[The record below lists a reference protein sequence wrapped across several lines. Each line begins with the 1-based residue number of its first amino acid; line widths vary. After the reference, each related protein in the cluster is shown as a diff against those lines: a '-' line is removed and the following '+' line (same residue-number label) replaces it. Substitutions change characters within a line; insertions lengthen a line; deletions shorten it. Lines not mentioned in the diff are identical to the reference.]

1 MPTKK
6 PLGVDVPAAHDARR
20 GGVVPVVPVVPAAP
34 GLTSLQTIQPRL
46 RDAFKALRNAGIVAR
61 QKQVAERMAAS
72 EACVSA
78 ALAGNTRFLTQRFV
92 YRFLHAFPEV
102 SADFVYAGKGEA
114 LVGRKRKTTGK
125 KAADDKK
132 TTETTKTT
140 AVAAAAAD
148 DKTAKTTETTETTKT
163 IEATKTTGTTS
174 PEADLRPYYNVDFL
188 GGFDLTDNCQQTLPD
203 RMVRIEGCARAELW
217 CNILGNSMAPL
228 IQSGDMIG
236 LRPCRLED
244 IQYGKPYAVVLD
256 DQRTVKFLRRAE
268 TDDSLL
274 FVPQNTD
281 EFDPQTF
288 PKSAIRA
295 LYEVVGSVHRFA

>member
-6 PLGVDVPAAHDARR
+6 PLGVVVPAAH
-20 GGVVPVVPVVPAAP
+20 
-34 GLTSLQTIQPRL
+34 GLTSLEAIQPRL
-46 RDAFKALRNAGIVAR
+46 RDAFKALRSAGIVAR

-114 LVGRKRKTTGK
+114 LVGRKRKTTGNK
-125 KAADDKK
+125 KKTTETTKTTVGAAAADDK

-148 DKTAKTTETTETTKT
+148 DKTTGTTKTIKTTETTGT
-163 IEATKTTGTTS
+163 TKTTGTTA
-174 PEADLRPYYNVDFL
+174 PETDLRPYYNVDFL
-188 GGFDLTDNCQQTLPD
+188 GGFDLTDNCQQTQPD

-295 LYEVVGSVHRFA
+295 LYEVVGAVHRFA

>member
-6 PLGVDVPAAHDARR
+6 PLGVDVLAAH
-20 GGVVPVVPVVPAAP
+20 
-34 GLTSLQTIQPRL
+34 GLTSLQAIQPRL

-140 AVAAAAAD
+140 VGAAAAVD
-148 DKTAKTTETTETTKT
+148 DKTTETTKT

-295 LYEVVGSVHRFA
+295 LYEVVGAVHRFA